1 MRGDYMYYNKLID
14 VYQYG
19 KHKNEYNET
28 VKGYSKVLENIEC
41 DVQPYSAEK
50 LEKQYGYKVE
60 CTKRIFCDIYDEIQ
74 ESNIVVYRNK
84 TYKIQKIIEWDDY
97 LEIAILEYEVK
108 LDG

>member
-1 MRGDYMYYNKLID
+1 MRGDNMYYTKSID
-14 VYQYG
+14 VYTYG

-28 VKGYSKVLENIEC
+28 VKGYTKSLEDISC

-50 LEKQYGYKVE
+50 LEKDYGYKVE

-74 ESNIVVYRNK
+74 ESNIIVYRNK
-84 TYKIQKIIEWDDY
+84 TYKVQKIIEWDNY
-97 LEIAILEYEVK
+97 LELMILEFEVK